1 MKSFRKNGKEKPIII
16 GDNIKRKRH
25 GFFRF
30 LKNFKFPDLSDNP
43 KVQFMNK
50 FSLLACILV
59 FTIECVSRHSFTSAV
74 SFCISSPLTFLYNAL
89 LIFATLLIVY
99 LFKHRALVRIVI
111 SIFWMLL
118 GVINGCVLA
127 SRVTPF
133 NFADLKLIGDLL
145 SMKNSKYL
153 SAGQE
158 IAVVILLIA
167 LATFLILFAFKGPKF
182 KGRVHLF
189 RNLGLL
195 VLCVASIPFITK
207 TAIHSD
213 ILSGYFGNLAQGYK
227 DYGFV
232 YSFSASVVDTG
243 MSKPANYTEETIDTI
258 NDNVTTEPTTVDSS
272 DMPNI
277 IFMQLETFIDPYELN
292 FLSYSEDPIPNLRKM
307 FSEYSSGYF
316 KVPSVGAGTAN
327 TEFEVLTGMSM
338 RFFGPGEYPYK
349 TYAKTRTL
357 ESAASALKGLGYGAE
372 ALHNNG
378 GNFYSRAQVFNN
390 MGFDHYT
397 SKEFMNILQ
406 TTPKGWATDDI
417 LVPNIME
424 SMDTT
429 EGQDFVFTVSV
440 EGHGEYPTE
449 KVLEDPEIVVSGVE
463 DEGERN
469 AWEYYVNLVHA
480 MDEFAGDLV
489 RAVEER
495 NEPTVLVFYGDHLPT
510 MNLEAKDLKSRYLY
524 NTNYVIWDNIG
535 LEKKDGNVAAYQV
548 MADVFERLDIHAGT
562 VFNYHQQ
569 RRHTKNY
576 LADLELLQY
585 DIMYGD
591 QYVYAEEGSPMK
603 EGHMYMGVK
612 DAVISQVTEQY
623 NKTYS
628 IYGENFTKQS
638 KVFIN
643 GEKQKTTF
651 LNNTRLD
658 LKESKLS
665 DGDTIMVAQVGSSN
679 TTFRTTKTYKYNAGT
694 LTEMPPEKDAP
705 ENGRQAFVVE
715 KEEKEK

>member
-50 FSLLACILV
+50 FSLLFHGLLACILV

-207 TAIHSD
+207 AAIHSD

-258 NDNVTTEPTTVDSS
+258 NDNVTTEPTKVDSS

-292 FLSYSEDPIPNLRKM
+292 FLSYSEDPIPNFHKLM
-307 FSEYSSGYF
+307 E
-316 KVPSVGAGTAN
+316 N
-327 TEFEVLTGMSM
+327 
-338 RFFGPGEYPYK
+338 
-349 TYAKTRTL
+349 
-357 ESAASALKGLGYGAE
+357 
-372 ALHNNG
+372 
-378 GNFYSRAQVFNN
+378 
-390 MGFDHYT
+390 YT
-397 SKEFMNILQ
+397 S
-406 TTPKGWATDDI
+406 G
-417 LVPNIME
+417 
-424 SMDTT
+424 
-429 EGQDFVFTVSV
+429 
-440 EGHGEYPTE
+440 
-449 KVLEDPEIVVSGVE
+449 
-463 DEGERN
+463 
-469 AWEYYVNLVHA
+469 
-480 MDEFAGDLV
+480 
-489 RAVEER
+489 
-495 NEPTVLVFYGDHLPT
+495 
-510 MNLEAKDLKSRYLY
+510 
-524 NTNYVIWDNIG
+524 
-535 LEKKDGNVAAYQV
+535 
-548 MADVFERLDIHAGT
+548 
-562 VFNYHQQ
+562 
-569 RRHTKNY
+569 
-576 LADLELLQY
+576 
-585 DIMYGD
+585 
-591 QYVYAEEGSPMK
+591 
-603 EGHMYMGVK
+603 
-612 DAVISQVTEQY
+612 
-623 NKTYS
+623 
-628 IYGENFTKQS
+628 
-638 KVFIN
+638 
-643 GEKQKTTF
+643 
-651 LNNTRLD
+651 
-658 LKESKLS
+658 
-665 DGDTIMVAQVGSSN
+665 
-679 TTFRTTKTYKYNAGT
+679 
-694 LTEMPPEKDAP
+694 
-705 ENGRQAFVVE
+705 
-715 KEEKEK
+715 